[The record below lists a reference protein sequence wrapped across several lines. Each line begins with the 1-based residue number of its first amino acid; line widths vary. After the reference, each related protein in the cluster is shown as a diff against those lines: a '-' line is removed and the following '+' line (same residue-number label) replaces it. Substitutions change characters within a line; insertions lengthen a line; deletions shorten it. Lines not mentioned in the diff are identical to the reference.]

1 MIETYVILI
10 IKCRKKLS
18 QVPESLRDAVI
29 TALAQRVSYG
39 SLSQESYDII
49 ISK

>member
-10 IKCRKKLS
+10 IKGRKKLS
-18 QVPESLRDAVI
+18 QIPTFLKNEVAA
-29 TALAQRVSYG
+29 ALAQRVADG

-49 ISK
+49 ISE